1 MPKTNVEIVQELLA
15 GATQPEV
22 VDRLVSP
29 DAVYISLTYDNPD
42 LKKMMP
48 YAGVHQDGK
57 EWILKTFQI
66 VHTIWHI
73 EDFKIDTAFG
83 DDGENVAI
91 FGSFTTH
98 SVVTDKK
105 FNSPLAVLAK
115 VRDGQVVFM
124 QYMEDTFGTGAT
136 FHVGGVSKF
145 HSAPE
150 GDEVEVGPTAA

>member
-15 GATQPEV
+15 GATKPEV
-22 VDRLVSP
+22 VDRLVAD
-29 DAVYISLTYDNPD
+29 DAVYMSLTYDNPD

-48 YAGVHQDGK
+48 YAGVHKDGK
-57 EWILKTFQI
+57 KWILQTFQT

-98 SVVTDKK
+98 AVVTDKK

-115 VRDGQVVFM
+115 VRDGKVVFM

-136 FHVGGVSKF
+136 FHVSGVSTF
-145 HSAPE
+145 HSDPAGGP
-150 GDEVEVGPTAA
+150 VEVGPTAA